1 MSDTGMNPVNIRRVI
16 AFRWV
21 LAVAEILACAALL
34 WPWRGFLAWQ
44 LRATEHG
51 DERGRALA
59 NKDFGACAAE
69 YPLFSVGLDAE
80 RDSSAWY
87 FIGILAVDQL
97 ASLWDCLLVDRRT
110 RH

>member
-1 MSDTGMNPVNIRRVI
+1 MNIRRVI

-21 LAVAEILACAALL
+21 RAVAEILVCAALL

-59 NKDFGACAAE
+59 NKDFGACAADR
-69 YPLFSVGLDAE
+69 YG
-80 RDSSAWY
+80 
-87 FIGILAVDQL
+87 AVLHAKNDG
-97 ASLWDCLLVDRRT
+97 AKSG
-110 RH
+110 HE